1 MTISPGDGNDRPGR
15 GLLPTQPPGTAA
27 VSGQELTAGDGMIL
41 SMTSD
46 ILLSPETV
54 PYGGAVLNPFV
65 IVDDAARFIDFVAEV
80 FGATEAAEA
89 RTPMPDGKLIHAQ
102 LRLGTVDLMV
112 ADRLDGWPARPG
124 LLQVWVTDAAAVLE
138 RAGAGGATTVT
149 EPTPFYGETTLAR
162 ILDPWQNIW
171 WLYQQAPG
179 QADPVPS
186 WQDGTDTVF
195 VTLDKA
201 LKSLG

>member
-1 MTISPGDGNDRPGR
+1 
-15 GLLPTQPPGTAA
+15 
-27 VSGQELTAGDGMIL
+27 MIL
-41 SMTSD
+41 GMTSD
-46 ILLSPETV
+46 ILLPPEAV

-65 IVDDAARFIDFVAEV
+65 IVDDAARFVDFVAEV
-80 FGATEAAEA
+80 FGVAETVEA

-112 ADRLDGWPARPG
+112 ADRLDGWPTRPG
-124 LLQVWVTDAAAVLE
+124 LLQLWVTDVAAVLE
-138 RAGAGGATTVT
+138 RAGAEGATTVT

-162 ILDPWQNIW
+162 MLDPWQIIW
-171 WLYQQAPG
+171 WLYQLAPG

-186 WQDGTDTVF
+186 WEGGSDTVF
-195 VTLDKA
+195 TTLDKA